1 VTLADT
7 QARSE
12 LASRTRSAG
21 VPAVRFT
28 SLTPG
33 VTLDAGDTISWSGS
47 DADGDELRY
56 TLRYSPDGSSWYVI
70 ALDEPGSGWQLA
82 SIDGLPGSTSGRVE
96 VIVSDGF
103 NTASDVFD
111 GVIVPGKAPRIFI
124 QSPEPAGSVT
134 GNGPVMFVAFA
145 QDAEDG
151 LLDPE
156 SVEWTSDVDGR
167 LGSGGE
173 LIVDP
178 VSITPGLHQ
187 VTASVTDSS
196 GMNAEA
202 SINITFALADVR

>member
-1 VTLADT
+1 
-7 QARSE
+7 
-12 LASRTRSAG
+12 
-21 VPAVRFT
+21 
-28 SLTPG
+28 
-33 VTLDAGDTISWSGS
+33 
-47 DADGDELRY
+47 
-56 TLRYSPDGSSWYVI
+56 
-70 ALDEPGSGWQLA
+70 
-82 SIDGLPGSTSGRVE
+82 VE

-111 GVIVPGKAPRIFI
+111 GVIVPGKAPRVFI